1 MFKIVFLYLLLI
13 HILGDYYFQSDLL
26 AKEKLEH
33 LSQVKKHGIIYAV
46 ICMIAVIPVLSLGM
60 FFAGLVLAVSHF
72 IIDLLKYY
80 HSKKLYE
87 RKKLSSEKECFIY
100 LADQS
105 LHFICLGIVAYIFT
119 VNNGMIHLLPPLIIV
134 FQTIRLSA
142 YSAFTWA
149 LSLLL
154 IWKPA
159 NITIKQLLSQ
169 YKPNDENGNSNKKAG
184 GFIGLLERLV
194 LLVLLSIGQYSAMG
208 LVLTAKSIA
217 RYDKISKSQEF
228 AEYYL
233 LGTLLSTAI
242 VLIVYLVIA
251 SSGILTV

>member
-1 MFKIVFLYLLLI
+1 MFKIIFLYLLLI

-26 AKEKLEH
+26 AKGKQEH
-33 LSQVKKHGIIYAV
+33 LSQVKKHGMIYAG
-46 ICMIAVIPVLSLGM
+46 ICVLAMIPVLSRGM
-60 FFAGLVLAVSHF
+60 ILSGICLAVSHF
-72 IIDLLKYY
+72 VIDILKYHY
-80 HSKKLYE
+80 IKKHFGK
-87 RKKLSSEKECFIY
+87 KKLSSEKERVIY

-105 LHFICLGIVAYIFT
+105 LHLFFAGIIAYIFT
-119 VNNGMIHLLPPLIIV
+119 INHGMIQLLMPFNTI
-134 FQTIRLSA
+134 FQTIGISA
-142 YSAFTWA
+142 YNIFTWV
-149 LSLLL
+149 LILLL

-169 YKPNDENGNSNKKAG
+169 CKPDDENGENSKKTG
-184 GFIGLLERLV
+184 GFIGLLERIV
-194 LLVLLSIGQYSAMG
+194 LLVFLSIGQYSAMG

-242 VLIVYLVIA
+242 VLIAYLLIY
-251 SSGILTV
+251 